1 MPTIPIDVAIL
12 QELLLRKDELVRAIT
27 DGSASGKWEPVMGAF
42 DGLMAALT
50 QLEGTVR
57 VAQPAQDS

>member
-1 MPTIPIDVAIL
+1 MPTIPIDAAIL

-27 DGSASGKWEPVMGAF
+27 EGTASGKWEPVMGAF

-50 QLEGTVR
+50 QLEETVQA
-57 VAQPAQDS
+57 AQPAQGS